1 MAATLEEDLK
11 EMMNAGDA
19 TEQVIGQMNVEKDEE
34 TVQETEEEIDSENE
48 EDIHLLKIQI

>member
-34 TVQETEEEIDSENE
+34 TVQETEEEIDSEDE
-48 EDIHLLKIQI
+48 EDILLLKIQI